1 MSLNK
6 KERETRGI
14 KAILIFEIIGRPP
27 EHLKKALEEIIKRI
41 DEEKGV
47 EVREKKINEPVL
59 MKEPEQNQDSSV
71 KDIQQEKF
79 YTTFAE
85 IEIEVEEILYLAIL
99 MFRYMPAHIEII
111 EPELIALSNNGW
123 NDIFNELTRRL
134 HGYDEVARILQLQN
148 AQMQQK
154 LNSVTKS
161 QVSSSENVERR
172 ELMPE
177 LSDEKKSKKKEDK
190 AATIEAGKKIE
201 KAKFKEEKHATKVK
215 SPKQEKNDRKGYNK
229 QSRGH

>member
-1 MSLNK
+1 MSLTK
-6 KERETRGI
+6 KDRETKGI
-14 KAILIFEIIGRPP
+14 KAILVFEIIGRPP
-27 EHLKKALEEIIKRI
+27 EHLKEALEGIIKRI

-59 MKEPEQNQDSSV
+59 MKESEQSPDSPA
-71 KDIQQEKF
+71 KNIPQEKF

-85 IEIEVEEILYLAIL
+85 IEVEVEQILYLAIL

-123 NDIFNELTRRL
+123 NDVFNELTRRL

-154 LNSVTKS
+154 L
-161 QVSSSENVERR
+161 R

-177 LSDEKKSKKKEDK
+177 PDDKKKINRD
-190 AATIEAGKKIE
+190 INKK
-201 KAKFKEEKHATKVK
+201 KR
-215 SPKQEKNDRKGYNK
+215 KNKK
-229 QSRGH
+229 